1 MTRQVKNNFEKGN
14 LLLFENAARTYTWRL
29 RGGRK
34 KKKGGE
40 ETLQE
45 GRWNPAVIQAGNL
58 PNTITVLSLL
68 RLTR

>member
-1 MTRQVKNNFEKGN
+1 MTGEVKNNFEKGN
-14 LLLFENAARTYTWRL
+14 LLLFENAAPTYTWRL

-34 KKKGGE
+34 KKRE
-40 ETLQE
+40 EKKTLQE